1 MHELSFPLTNAQIE
15 LLKLFSTNMNNEELN
30 ELRNLLAQFYAH
42 KAINEADRIWDE
54 KNLTEEDMMQ
64 WLHKKS

>member
-30 ELRNLLAQFYAH
+30 ELRNLLAQFYAN

>member
-1 MHELSFPLTNAQIE
+1 MQELSLPLTNAQIE

-30 ELRNLLAQFYAH
+30 ELKNLLTQFYAQ

-54 KNLTEEDMMQ
+54 KNLTEEDMKQ